1 MNKILVFSHMM
12 KTAGTSISKQL
23 IAHYGSKMHIVPGGL
38 LMNDDCYNKEGFK
51 NDYKKLHQRLKLIS
65 GHPMRPYIDFG
76 EHEKNMAWFTFF
88 REPTKRFVSHYLHD
102 YKWTNHFSLNSHKV
116 MKNSSIIEWDKF
128 YNFSNYQTR
137 FIAGE
142 NNFDK
147 AVELLEKKDRMGG
160 SYRKV

>member
-1 MNKILVFSHMM
+1 
-12 KTAGTSISKQL
+12 
-23 IAHYGSKMHIVPGGL
+23 
-38 LMNDDCYNKEGFK
+38 
-51 NDYKKLHQRLKLIS
+51 
-65 GHPMRPYIDFG
+65 MRPYIDFG